1 MKKRTSKEIFASSLL
16 ALARQEAVERIT
28 VKQIVENSGLS
39 LQTFYNHF
47 HDKEDLILWIH
58 RSEGERMLKRLAG
71 KNYRFHD
78 LVMDNVHF
86 YTENAN
92 YLRDSLG
99 SGSLSR
105 FALATAESAF
115 SALRTYI
122 LRRSGMEELPAELAL
137 YLKMYIYACLHVFA
151 ERDSGGL
158 DLSDEHLAQYLED
171 GMPEKLKPLL
181 ID

>member
-28 VKQIVENSGLS
+28 VKQIVEKSGLS

-47 HDKEDLILWIH
+47 HDKDDLILWIH
-58 RSEGERMLKRLAG
+58 RSEGERTLARLKG

-78 LVMDNVHF
+78 LVMDNVRF

-92 YLRDSLG
+92 YLRDSMG
-99 SGSLSR
+99 GGSLSR
-105 FALATAESAF
+105 FALATAESACA
-115 SALRTYI
+115 SLGTYI
-122 LRRSGMEELPAELAL
+122 LRRSGMAELPEELAI
-137 YLKMYIYACLHVFA
+137 YLKMYIFACLHLFA
-151 ERDSGGL
+151 ERAAGSL
-158 DLSDEHLAQYLED
+158 VVSDERLAQYIED

-181 ID
+181 LD